1 MEKFAQQ
8 PPAGARQR
16 RPTSVPTATLSEA
29 PTGSAEGGKAV
40 GEKEGEDGVADGVLV
55 TESVCDNVGVLLQ
68 ELRVAVGVAG
78 GVIVDVTVGVAE
90 LETFSGWPPH
100 GAGDH
105 CSAVSVNS
113 VPKKPLVP
121 PMARIAVGACTS
133 ASTEALSVHAATAPG
148 ISAPAGEYRAADS
161 SSEGAK

>member
-1 MEKFAQQ
+1 MTIVVAVDVGD
-8 PPAGARQR
+8 AD
-16 RPTSVPTATLSEA
+16 V
-29 PTGSAEGGKAV
+29 V
-40 GEKEGEDGVADGVLV
+40 GEADGEGERLELAEAV
-55 TESVCDNVGVLLQ
+55 TLPLLQ
-68 ELRVAVGVAG
+68 VLRVAVGVAG

-148 ISAPAGEYRAADS
+148 ISAPAGEYRAADR